1 MLERKIEYICKKSY
15 FCASIWTMK
24 EETILKQI
32 EREIRQYVPV
42 LAKAADAVLDQEI
55 SNYPIFIVH
64 QGELEVGVNV
74 IDPQKM
80 PSNWTIDLSILEE
93 FAAKQIIKPENIAN
107 FRKVYKDPQTNLCLF
122 ILSEIGANFIFI
134 PRKDIQAN

>member
-1 MLERKIEYICKKSY
+1 MDKKNY
-15 FCASIWTMK
+15 FCPSIRTMK
-24 EETILKQI
+24 KETILKQI

-74 IDPQKM
+74 IDPQKV

-93 FAAKQIIKPENIAN
+93 FAAKQIIKSENIEN

-122 ILSEIGANFIFI
+122 ILSEIGANFIFM

>member
-1 MLERKIEYICKKSY
+1 
-15 FCASIWTMK
+15 MK

-32 EREIRQYVPV
+32 EREIRQYVTV

-74 IDPQKM
+74 IDPQKV

-93 FAAKQIIKPENIAN
+93 FAAKQIIKSENIEN

-122 ILSEIGANFIFI
+122 ILSEIGANFIFM
-134 PRKDIQAN
+134 PRKDIPAN